1 MTGKTKSEITVGDLH
16 IAAYLVVKGIPLN
29 RIERSGRLGSFY
41 FAQSAASLLT
51 EYYSRNGSIEPQAF
65 VSAIR
70 NLKAQVDAMTQAVRS

>member
-1 MTGKTKSEITVGDLH
+1 MTGKTKNEIAIGDLH
-16 IAAYLVVKGIPLN
+16 IAAYLVVKGIPLD
-29 RIERSGRLGSFY
+29 RVERSGRLGNFY

-70 NLKAQVDAMTQAVRS
+70 NLKARVDAIQQGVRP